1 MSRTDIG
8 DWYEKRGAGSDELT
22 SRRRAAGSELDGLR
36 PPAGDSRGC
45 ISSSQC
51 ASGFGCVGG
60 KCVKI
65 GITGGHG
72 SPISAGNCPTTP
84 NDCNSGSYACQSSP
98 TCGKGSWVLECC
110 GGKKTYVFK
119 PGYERRVEGECVEDK
134 NCHYYCSSRYALF
147 GPPDTDPDG
156 LIDHCE
162 GKTVCENA
170 DCEECDLFSG
180 ICEPKFSDRPCW
192 CDGGESCGNCEA
204 CITNPADSN
213 FGSCAPTDDSLNR
226 CRQCVTLESYK
237 CCGQDVGPLK
247 VCSEPGFG
255 GTTNDLRDKLKRQAK
270 AKCSKLCT
278 DCEQKS
284 YRTYCSDTTGLPG
297 NDLNCPD
304 GQICKQTGSL
314 SIAGTD
320 CVSVEE
326 RDVSNCP
333 FKPGRWVFNGIQ
345 SYHTNIDGSRNGVVA
360 YRSVT
365 GHFYQGDPENS
376 SAIYSGNSLRNCAD
390 GGCYPVI
397 LAPGSDGFTPS
408 GAQPPWGESLTVEA
422 IEDGCTGNAF
432 ACGIAIL
439 SSEGQVLGCSSQG
452 TLNKCKSVPV
462 TDSGCARLT
471 YYRPDGSYYFAPHF
485 GPGCS
490 ISGTWTYEGPA

>member
-8 DWYEKRGAGSDELT
+8 DWYEKRGAGSNELT
-22 SRRRAAGSELDGLR
+22 SRKRAAGSEDVREILA
-36 PPAGDSRGC
+36 PSADSRGC

-65 GITGGHG
+65 GLTGGNG
-72 SPISAGNCPTTP
+72 SPISAGNCPTTR

-98 TCGKGSWVLECC
+98 KCGKGSWVLECC

-180 ICEPKFSDRPCW
+180 ICEPKSGSRPCW
-192 CDGGESCGNCEA
+192 CDGGEGCGNCEA

-213 FGSCAPTDDSLNR
+213 FGSCAPTGDSLDR

-237 CCGQDVGPLK
+237 CCGKDVGPLK
-247 VCSEPGFG
+247 VCSKPGFG
-255 GTTNDLRDKLKRQAK
+255 GTTNDLRDELKRQAK
-270 AKCSKLCT
+270 SKCSELC
-278 DCEQKS
+278 DSCEQKN
-284 YRTYCSDTTGLPG
+284 YKTYCSSTTGLPDP
-297 NDLNCPD
+297 NTLNCPS
-304 GQICKQTGSL
+304 GIRCRQTGTL
-314 SIAGTD
+314 EVNGEQ
-320 CVSVEE
+320 CVYVEE
-326 RDVSNCP
+326 TDISNCD

-345 SYHTNIDGSRNGVVA
+345 SYHGDGVVL
-360 YRSVT
+360 YRSVN
-365 GHFYQGDPENS
+365 GYFIQGDPSNP
-376 SAIYSGNSLRNCAD
+376 SARYSGNSLRNCAD
-390 GGCYPVI
+390 GGCYPVM
-397 LAPGSDGFTPS
+397 LGPGQPFFTPS
-408 GAQPPWGESLTVEA
+408 GPQEPWGESIVVGGGDCSGGSFGCGIGIYTSGGER
-422 IEDGCTGNAF
+422 INCTGG
-432 ACGIAIL
+432 GI
-439 SSEGQVLGCSSQG
+439 SM
-452 TLNKCKSVPV
+452 NKCSAANS
-462 TDSGCARLT
+462 TNCGCKERT
-471 YYRPDGSYYFAPHF
+471 YQDLDGNSYRDDHF

-490 ISGTWTYEGPA
+490 LSGKWTYEGPV